1 VPRELLLGL
10 LALFSVQEMVAQEIK
25 PRAYFSKDT
34 VQIGEHVDFT
44 MVLDYPRGME
54 VLFPDST
61 YNYQPFE
68 FLEKSYLSTVSNQSV
83 SNDSVVYTLTSFE
96 LDSIL
101 HLSLPIFLITDGD
114 STIVESN
121 MDQLILKQVITESI
135 DSLEIQET
143 IDYQKVSKAFNYP
156 YLLIALAVLVTLG
169 ILVALFFGKE
179 IKRKYQLHRLRKAHH
194 KFLENFRTMQ
204 EQGLESS
211 TKAEHLLA
219 FWKSYLERLE
229 GMPYTKLTTK
239 EIVILGQNQEF
250 NETLRSL
257 DSNIYGDFK
266 KSDINDLV
274 VRLKEFGIDRF
285 AKKIEELK
293 HA

>member
-1 VPRELLLGL
+1 MLLLILVYSGQ
-10 LALFSVQEMVAQEIK
+10 FTVGQEIK

-34 VQIGEHVDFT
+34 VQVGEHVDFT
-44 MVLDYPRGME
+44 MVLEYPRGME

-61 YNYQPFE
+61 YNYAPFE
-68 FLEKSYLSTVSNQSV
+68 FLEKSYLHTISNQSV

-96 LDSIL
+96 LDTIQQL
-101 HLSLPIFLITDGD
+101 ALPVFLITNGD
-114 STIVESN
+114 SSRIESN
-121 MDQLILKQVITESI
+121 TDHIILQQVITENI

-156 YLLIALAVLVTLG
+156 YLLIALVTLAVIG
-169 ILVALFFGKE
+169 VLVALIFGKE
-179 IKRKYQLHRLRKAHH
+179 IRRRYKLYRLRKSHH
-194 KFLENFRTMQ
+194 KFLESFRTLQ
-204 EQGLESS
+204 NQGLESS

-239 EIVILGQNQEF
+239 EIVTLGQNQEF
-250 NETLRSL
+250 NDTLRSL
-257 DSNIYGDFK
+257 DSNIYGEFR
-266 KSDINDLV
+266 KSDINELAT
-274 VRLKEFGIDRF
+274 RLKEFGIDRF
-285 AKKIEELK
+285 ARKIEELK

>member
-1 VPRELLLGL
+1 MPRELILGL
-10 LALFSVQEMVAQEIK
+10 LVFLSVQEMVGQEIK

-34 VQIGEHVDFT
+34 IQIGEHVDFT

-54 VLFPDST
+54 VLFPDSS
-61 YNYQPFE
+61 YNFQPFE
-68 FLEKSYLSTVSNQSV
+68 FLEKSYSSTVSSQSV

-96 LDSIL
+96 LDSVQQ
-101 HLSLPIFLITDGD
+101 LSLPVFLITEGD
-114 STIVESN
+114 STLIESN
-121 MDQLILKQVITESI
+121 TDQLILKQVITENI
-135 DSLEIQET
+135 DSLEVQET

-156 YLLIALAVLVTLG
+156 YLLIALAILVTLG
-169 ILVALFFGKE
+169 ILVAVFFGKE
-179 IKRKYQLHRLRKAHH
+179 IKRKYQLYRLRKAHL
-194 KFLENFRTMQ
+194 KFLENFRIMQ
-204 EQGLESS
+204 DQGLESS

-239 EIVILGQNQEF
+239 EIVTLGQNQEF
-250 NETLRSL
+250 NETLRSI
-257 DSNIYGDFK
+257 DSNIYGDFQ
-266 KSDINDLV
+266 KSDINDLAA
-274 VRLKEFGIDRF
+274 RLKEFGIDRF